1 MKHTAALF
9 LVLISSI
16 SILMGQTEMIFDP
29 VNEKTTFMTN
39 NGARLFLD
47 EQPTTNSPYVPH
59 NLRMIFEDEEGH
71 DYMEISEENGVVYES
86 VSYTHL
92 TLPTNREV

>member
-47 EQPTTNSPYVPH
+47 EQPTTNSLYVPY

-71 DYMEISEENGVVYES
+71 DYMEISEENGVVYELFL
-86 VSYTHL
+86 VL
-92 TLPTNREV
+92 ENLQ